1 MLVHRAKRPRYQ
13 IQAPLTSL
21 IDIVF
26 MLLIYFLLTTNF
38 MVDEG
43 IQIKLPRARS
53 AKPQTQQEIMVY
65 VDQAG
70 RTYIGDD
77 PVPWSAL
84 FAKLKALIGDQAD
97 QLVVI
102 KADRAVI
109 LNKAVKAMDLAK
121 AAGAGRL
128 CLATEKDLCIIR
140 LSSTPQAPSST
151 AVL

>member
-1 MLVHRAKRPRYQ
+1 MSLSPRKRKRYE

-43 IQIKLPRARS
+43 IKIKLPQAQ
-53 AKPQTQQEIMVY
+53 AAAPQTQQEITIY
-65 VDQAG
+65 VDMDGKAFLMNKEVPLNILFSEIKKM
-70 RTYIGDD
+70 IGGQKDR
-77 PVPWSAL
+77 
-84 FAKLKALIGDQAD
+84 
-97 QLVVI
+97 LVVI

-109 LNKAVKAMDLAK
+109 LNKAVKVMDIAK

-128 CLATEKDLCIIR
+128 CLATEKDF
-140 LSSTPQAPSST
+140 
-151 AVL
+151 